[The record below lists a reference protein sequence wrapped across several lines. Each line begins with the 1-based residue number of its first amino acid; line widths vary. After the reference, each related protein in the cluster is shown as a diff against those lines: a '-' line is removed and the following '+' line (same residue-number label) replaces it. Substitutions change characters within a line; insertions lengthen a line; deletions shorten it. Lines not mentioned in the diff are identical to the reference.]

1 MCETAGFTGEQAEII
16 TVEHDRKVS
25 PDVAPS
31 DYNLFQFFYK
41 VLTFVRENK
50 LKSLGKC
57 KKASWAFI
65 FFLKKKK
72 KNSERTD
79 ERNYPKDN
87 KTANCSSLNMLK
99 KVLFLFKLNQHLTF
113 KYKAIQTKSI
123 QLQMPTITKINFQSL
138 IASGFLQHNIQGFK
152 L

>member
-57 KKASWAFI
+57 KKASWAFF

-72 KNSERTD
+72 KKFWEDR
-79 ERNYPKDN
+79 RKKLPKR
-87 KTANCSSLNMLK
+87 
-99 KVLFLFKLNQHLTF
+99 
-113 KYKAIQTKSI
+113 
-123 QLQMPTITKINFQSL
+123 
-138 IASGFLQHNIQGFK
+138 
-152 L
+152 